1 MVSAILLSSF
11 KPGRPAAATP
21 QESESSGA
29 ERHTL
34 HENKAIHMRGGA
46 LASLCIALM
55 LWGCSRSNS
64 AQGVADQFM
73 QAYYV
78 QIDQARALKF
88 STGLARERLRQ
99 ELQQVAPLR
108 RGNNLEQARPKVSY
122 TLART
127 QPEGRQVLLVYD
139 LTITPSQVKPMLK
152 KILIITEQLGDQWKV
167 INFAES
173 DATP

>member
-11 KPGRPAAATP
+11 KPGRHAAAIP
-21 QESESSGA
+21 QEIESSGP

-34 HENKAIHMRGGA
+34 HENEAIHMRGGI
-46 LASLCIALM
+46 LATLCIAVM
-55 LWGCSRSNS
+55 LLGCSRNNS

-78 QIDQARALKF
+78 QIDQAQALQF

-139 LTITPSQVKPMLK
+139 LTIIPSQVKPMLK

>member
-1 MVSAILLSSF
+1 MVLAILLSGF
-11 KPGRPAAATP
+11 MLGRHTATIP
-21 QESESSGA
+21 RQIESSGS
-29 ERHTL
+29 EGNTL
-34 HENKAIHMRGGA
+34 HEHKVFYMRGGI
-46 LASLCIALM
+46 LATLCIAVMIL
-55 LWGCSRSNS
+55 GCSRNNN

-78 QIDQARALKF
+78 QIDQAQALEY
-88 STGLARERLRQ
+88 STGLAHERLRQ

-139 LTITPSQVKPMLK
+139 LTITPSHVKPMLK

-173 DATP
+173 DATS